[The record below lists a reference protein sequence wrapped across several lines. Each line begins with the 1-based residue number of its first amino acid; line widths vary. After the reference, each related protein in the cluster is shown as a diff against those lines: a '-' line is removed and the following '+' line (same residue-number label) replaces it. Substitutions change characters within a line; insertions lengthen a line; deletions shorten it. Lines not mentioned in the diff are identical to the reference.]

1 MEKDELWEELR
12 FEIETMNRLN
22 SSKEGKKFFWEAE
35 TEMEKFFLLV
45 MMLNFMKQT
54 I

>member
-22 SSKEGKKFFWEAE
+22 SSKRGGRNSSGKR
-35 TEMEKFFLLV
+35 
-45 MMLNFMKQT
+45 KQRWKNSFYW
-54 I
+54 